1 APITC
6 LICQGGLN
14 GDSICSAMPA
24 CGHVFHR
31 TCLAAWLSCRA
42 RPAICPA
49 CRTPAPS
56 PPLRLY
62 FSAAGDDEQS
72 DGGEDETA
80 ERSAREQRDRRASE
94 QLTRALGALRTE
106 EAGRRLLERQLAS
119 TRRRLAQAEADLA
132 LADQRAEAKVAGRIR
147 ELESLLEVL
156 QPAATTAAT
165 AAISDESH
173 AVGSVQQAQQEQ
185 LGRLAKELVVRTLSY
200 TSAPPHQS
208 GRRLAQQQQRSRL
221 AIHRDRRFGSRGRGE
236 SADEH

>member
-1 APITC
+1 RPQWRQHLLRYARLRPR
-6 LICQGGLN
+6 LPPDLPG
-14 GDSICSAMPA
+14 
-24 CGHVFHR
+24 R
-31 TCLAAWLSCRA
+31 LALRPGPPSHLSSLQDA
-42 RPAICPA
+42 RPV
-49 CRTPAPS
+49 TPAPVV
-56 PPLRLY
+56 L
-62 FSAAGDDEQS
+62 FSRRDDEQS

-236 SADEH
+236 SSDEY